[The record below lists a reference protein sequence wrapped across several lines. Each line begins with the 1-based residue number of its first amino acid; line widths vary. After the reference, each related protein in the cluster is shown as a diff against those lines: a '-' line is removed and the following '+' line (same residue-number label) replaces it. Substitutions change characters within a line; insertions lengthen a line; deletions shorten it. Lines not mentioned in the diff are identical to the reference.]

1 MVPSYLISYDLIKD
15 KDYEKIFEGIKNIS
29 NGYKRV
35 LKSVWIIGHNGT
47 SADIRDSLKP
57 YMDSDDKL
65 LVLKLTG
72 EGAWRNLGESNT
84 NWLKENL

>member
-15 KDYEKIFEGIKNIS
+15 KDYEKIFEGIKKIS
-29 NGYKRV
+29 NGYIRV
-35 LKSVWIIGHNGT
+35 LESVWIIGHSG
-47 SADIRDSLKP
+47 SASDVRDSLKA

-72 EGAWRNLGESNT
+72 DGAWRNLGDSNT